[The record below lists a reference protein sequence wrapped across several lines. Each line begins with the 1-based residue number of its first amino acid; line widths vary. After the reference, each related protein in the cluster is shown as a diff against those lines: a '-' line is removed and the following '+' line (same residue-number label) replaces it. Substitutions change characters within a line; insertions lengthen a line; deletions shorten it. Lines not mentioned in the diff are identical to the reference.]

1 MLESSKDLLLIV
13 IAFCVLWLTLFM
25 SWGIYYVVMMLR
37 NTNKV
42 MTSIREKMVLV
53 DSILKLVKEKLEK
66 TSSHMGMM
74 ADSAIKL
81 AGYFVEQKKKS
92 SSSTSRSKK
101 KKS

>member
-1 MLESSKDLLLIV
+1 MLESSKDVLLIV
-13 IAFCVLWLTLFM
+13 LAFCVLWLTLFM

-42 MTSIREKMVLV
+42 MTGIREKMVLV
-53 DSILKLVKEKLEK
+53 DSILKLVKDKLEK

-81 AGYFVEQKKKS
+81 AGYFVEQKKKES
-92 SSSTSRSKK
+92 AKGKK
-101 KKS
+101 KRK